1 MKTRGKIRIIAP
13 LAILMSVTGWAQNPT
28 PLKHPEIVNVGYM
41 SQTGATTKFTSVNKL
56 TPDGNAATKQQR
68 VNSVPNFMSSFTF
81 GGTTYPYTMVG
92 DDPKHGGSTH
102 VPTSLVTIQ
111 LFFDEYAD
119 QNGNN
124 IVIDALTV
132 APQFLSGPN
141 FETAAYGTGTTQ
153 FSDSVQRAEFFN
165 VMKPGWHTLIN
176 RPRMLPSV
184 QIEVPFGLSLVFQ
197 AGQGGPFFALI
208 DDGFFVS
215 QLNTILQF
223 EPFQVN
229 ELALVLTRNALF
241 YQGGDPN
248 NCCVLGFHTA
258 FDTAVHGNRHDVQ
271 TFATASW
278 VDAGIFADPG
288 RADVNFIS
296 HEITEW
302 MNDPFVNNVV
312 PSWQAPGSNPPVC
325 QSILETGD
333 PLEFFATDSFP
344 VTVDGFTY
352 HPQVEALLEWF
363 ERQVP
368 STAFQGAYSYPDT
381 TLLTAPLACP
391 GT

>member
-1 MKTRGKIRIIAP
+1 MRTYVA
-13 LAILMSVTGWAQNPT
+13 LTLLVSAGWAQNPK
-28 PLKHPEIVNVGYM
+28 PSKHPQIVAPGYM
-41 SQTGATTKFTSVNKL
+41 SQVGATAKFASANKM

-68 VNSVPNFMSSFTF
+68 VNSIPNFTSSFTV
-81 GGTTYPYTMVG
+81 GGTAYPYTMAG
-92 DDPKHGGSTH
+92 KDPKKGDSSHID
-102 VPTSLVTIQ
+102 TSLVTVQ
-111 LFFDEYAD
+111 FFFDEYAD
-119 QNGNN
+119 QSGNN
-124 IVIDALTV
+124 VVIDAATV
-132 APQFLSGPN
+132 APQFVNGPD
-141 FETAAYGTGTTQ
+141 FENAVYGTGRTQ
-153 FSDSVQRAEFFN
+153 FSDAIQRAEFFN
-165 VMKPGWHTLIN
+165 VMKPDWHTMIDK
-176 RPRMLPSV
+176 PRMLQPV
-184 QIEVPFGLSLVFQ
+184 QIEVPVGVALVFQ

-223 EPFQVN
+223 EPFRAS
-229 ELALVLTRNALF
+229 ELAIVLTRNALF
-241 YQGGDPN
+241 YQGGSPN

-258 FDTAVHGNRHDVQ
+258 FETAVHGNRHDVQ

-278 VDAGIFADPG
+278 VDAGIFGDPS

-302 MNDPFVNNVV
+302 MNDPFVNNIV
-312 PSWQAPGSNPPVC
+312 PSWMAPHSSPPQC

-333 PLEFFATDSFP
+333 PLEFFASDGFS

-352 HPQVEALLEWF
+352 HPQNEALLQWF
-363 ERQVP
+363 EREVP

-381 TLLTAPLACP
+381 TMLTAPSACP